1 VTLTIERR
9 QLVHDFKKL
18 AHAIWD
24 CKYHLVWCPKYRFR
38 ILKGEVG
45 KSMREIIRQL
55 CEQKGIVILE
65 GNVQVDHIHL
75 VMSVPPKYS
84 VAYVTGYL
92 KGKSA
97 IAIFDRFAQLKRR
110 YWGRHFWA
118 RGYCVSTVGLN
129 EEMIRKYVKW
139 QIKKDRDMEQLNLF
153 EKH

>member
-1 VTLTIERR
+1 M
-9 QLVHDFKKL
+9 HDFKKI
-18 AHAIWD
+18 AHAVWD
-24 CKYHLVWCPKYRFR
+24 CKYHLVWCPKCRFQ

-55 CEQKGIVILE
+55 CRQKEIVILE

-75 VMSVPPKYS
+75 VMSFPPRYS
-84 VAYVTGYL
+84 VSYVAGYL

-97 IAIFDRFAQLKRR
+97 IAIFDRFAQLKQR

-139 QIKKDRDMEQLNLF
+139 QIKKDQDMEQLNLF
-153 EKH
+153 KKEH